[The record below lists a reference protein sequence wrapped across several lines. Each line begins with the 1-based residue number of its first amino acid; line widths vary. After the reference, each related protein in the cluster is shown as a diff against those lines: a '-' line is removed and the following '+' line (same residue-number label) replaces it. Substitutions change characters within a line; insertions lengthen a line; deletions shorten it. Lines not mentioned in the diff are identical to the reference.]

1 MMIAES
7 RQKAAMGLSPGAL
20 SLSLLVALAC
30 LPIGGCAVGPD
41 FKKPAA
47 PPVSD
52 YTPAPLSTTESTPD
66 VTGGEAQRFTK
77 GGDIGG
83 DWWTLYQ
90 SPALESLI
98 AQALKNNSDLKA
110 AQAALKSAHES
121 ALAGR
126 GAYYPQLGLTASAFH
141 YQQPGTLAPVPS
153 NNAFQYSSS
162 MTPPEFKPSQ
172 CISVVDA
179 YNSGR
184 TRGFVICSC

>member
-7 RQKAAMGLSPGAL
+7 RQKTAMGLSPGAL
-20 SLSLLVALAC
+20 SLLVALAC
-30 LPIGGCAVGPD
+30 LPMGGCAVGPD

-52 YTPAPLSTTESTPD
+52 YTPTPLSTTEGTPD

-110 AQAALKSAHES
+110 AQSALKAAHET

-126 GAYYPQLGLTASAFH
+126 GAFYPQLGLSASGFH
-141 YQQPGTLAPVPS
+141 
-153 NNAFQYSSS
+153 
-162 MTPPEFKPSQ
+162 
-172 CISVVDA
+172 
-179 YNSGR
+179 
-184 TRGFVICSC
+184 